1 MRTLESLKKLIKAIP
16 GEMLL
21 QIGIPEDDVNIFSN
35 YKIFPR
41 GILVEADWNYKDDDE
56 LIGEKLRNNMK
67 RIGQVENI
75 QLRLLNTGYYEVING
90 SHRLKEGDNLG
101 KQFYIAYDHGPIS
114 LAEAQRIATETNETR
129 FKSNFEKLS
138 KILNDLKIEF
148 PEDDLLSTM
157 PFSQDDF
164 NNLLDLNF
172 DNLSDLSND
181 IVEEDNFDKEPPVIA
196 KTARGDLYEMNGH
209 RMLCGDST
217 KKDDVDRLMNKQ
229 KAHMIFTDP
238 PYNINYAEFNMKR
251 GYKEKQPGKDWTAEY
266 CTEWKDSMSDSDY
279 KNFLIDFLRLGKEN
293 LIEFGHY
300 YIWHA
305 TTYYRELLDA
315 LEINDITYD
324 KVPLVWKKQAAPLSW
339 AHYKRIHEPC
349 LFAGKGAV
357 NGAGNGARWFG
368 PANET
373 TVWDIPKDHNGSYI
387 HPTQKPVALAGRAIH
402 NSSQKGEIV
411 LDLFLGSGS
420 TLIASDK
427 LERKCYGM
435 EYEPKFC
442 DVIVQRFFKYCTD
455 NSKECT
461 VKLNGESIDENYFL

>member
-90 SHRLKEGDNLG
+90 NHRLKEGDNLG

-217 KKDDVDRLMNKQ
+217 KKM
-229 KAHMIFTDP
+229 M
-238 PYNINYAEFNMKR
+238 
-251 GYKEKQPGKDWTAEY
+251 
-266 CTEWKDSMSDSDY
+266 
-279 KNFLIDFLRLGKEN
+279 LID
-293 LIEFGHY
+293 
-300 YIWHA
+300 
-305 TTYYRELLDA
+305 
-315 LEINDITYD
+315 
-324 KVPLVWKKQAAPLSW
+324 
-339 AHYKRIHEPC
+339 
-349 LFAGKGAV
+349 
-357 NGAGNGARWFG
+357 
-368 PANET
+368 
-373 TVWDIPKDHNGSYI
+373 
-387 HPTQKPVALAGRAIH
+387 
-402 NSSQKGEIV
+402 
-411 LDLFLGSGS
+411 
-420 TLIASDK
+420 
-427 LERKCYGM
+427 
-435 EYEPKFC
+435 
-442 DVIVQRFFKYCTD
+442 
-455 NSKECT
+455 
-461 VKLNGESIDENYFL
+461 